1 MNYYMEVLRKYF
13 VFEGRSRRKEYWM
26 FVLFN
31 ILISIVLS
39 IVERVTGLYSVDN
52 GVGFLTSIYSL
63 AILIPSI
70 SVGVRR
76 LHDTGKSGWWI
87 LLNLVPFIGW
97 LVLIAFYVT
106 DSDAGSNKYGPNPKL
121 VSPIAPIPVV

>member
-1 MNYYMEVLRKYF
+1 MPP
-13 VFEGRSRRKEYWM
+13 SM

-121 VSPIAPIPVV
+121 VSSIAPIPVV

>member
-1 MNYYMEVLRKYF
+1 MNYYLDVLRKYF

-26 FVLFN
+26 FVLFS
-31 ILISIVLS
+31 ILISIVLTV
-39 IVERVTGLYSVDN
+39 VERVTGLYSAEN
-52 GVGFLTSIYSL
+52 GMGFLSSIYSL

-87 LLNLVPFIGW
+87 LIGLIPFIGTI
-97 LVLIAFYVT
+97 VLIVFFVM
-106 DSDAGSNKYGPNPKL
+106 DSDPGQNEYGPNPKL
-121 VSPIAPIPVV
+121 VPPTHVPVV